1 MKNCTKFVL
10 GMAVSA
16 LALTATTSANAGSF
30 ALKERSTR
38 AQGLS
43 FAGATAGSGGLSSM
57 GFNPAALG
65 MVEDLELSG
74 GLSFIQP
81 IADGQVLTGPNAG
94 QSVDPARFAGLTN
107 GYVGYRLDP
116 QFLIGLAMYTPFG
129 LTTQYDVGDA
139 PAADALTSS
148 LRTIV
153 FAPTVAYQPTPEIT
167 FGAAMNIMY
176 VDARLTSVDAGALD
190 GTTFDIGFGV
200 GAIWQPAPMTQI
212 GVAYEHGYNLQ
223 IPGTLNGVLGVEAN
237 AELPAT
243 ISAGIVQGITSD
255 IRVMGEVQWQNW
267 SAFDR
272 ININSA
278 VGFNASDPQNY
289 DDAFFVALGGE
300 YDVTDA
306 LTVRMGAAWD
316 QTPTNA
322 GNLAPFPAALGVTNR
337 TARVPDEDRVW
348 LSIGAS
354 YDVNDHMTLDLGYS
368 YLFTLEDS
376 IVGLRAAPGGVPTAQ
391 TGTQVSYEGGA
402 HILSVGS
409 TMKF

>member
-1 MKNCTKFVL
+1 MKNCTNFVL

-16 LALTATTSANAGSF
+16 LALSVTTSAYAGSF
-30 ALKERSTR
+30 ALKERSTK

-81 IADGQVLTGPNAG
+81 IADGQVVTGAAAG
-94 QSVDPARFAGLTN
+94 QSVDPARFAGLAN

-116 QFLIGLAMYTPFG
+116 EFLIGLAMYTPFG
-129 LTTQYDVGDA
+129 LVTQYEATDV
-139 PAADALTSS
+139 AAGDALTSK
-148 LRTIV
+148 LQT
-153 FAPTVAYQPTPEIT
+153 FTLAPTVAYQPIPEFTI
-167 FGAAMNIMY
+167 GASLNLLYA
-176 VDARLTSVDAGALD
+176 DARLTSIGAGALD
-190 GTTFDIGFGV
+190 GSTFDIGFGV
-200 GAIWQPAPMTQI
+200 GVMWQPGPMTSV
-212 GVAYEHGYNLQ
+212 GLAYQHGYNLQ
-223 IPGTLNGVLGVEAN
+223 IPGTLNGVIGVEAN
-237 AELPAT
+237 AELPGT

-278 VGFNASDPQNY
+278 VGVNASDPQNY

-300 YDVTDA
+300 YDVTNA

-316 QTPTNA
+316 QTPTSS
-322 GNLAPFPAALGVTNR
+322 GILPGTPAALGITNR

-348 LSIGAS
+348 LSIGGS
-354 YDVNDHMTLDLGYS
+354 YDVNDHMTFDIGYS
-368 YLFTLEDS
+368 YLFTLEKS
-376 IVGLRAAPGGVPTAQ
+376 VVGLRTAPGTRIE
-391 TGTQVSYEGGA
+391 YDGGA